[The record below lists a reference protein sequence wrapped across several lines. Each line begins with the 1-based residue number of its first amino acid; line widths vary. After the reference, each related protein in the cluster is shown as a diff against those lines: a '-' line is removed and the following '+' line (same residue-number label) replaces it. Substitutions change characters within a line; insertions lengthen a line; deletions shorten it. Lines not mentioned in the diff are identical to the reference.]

1 MRFPKIL
8 RFCYFIYFVQRSGR
22 NRNSKKF
29 DGFQIEHFAD
39 TVAYQ
44 IDKFLVKN
52 MEAVHSDTAKML
64 KKSKMV
70 LVKEIGGQGQKG
82 RKKKSVTAV
91 FAGGIRTLMKNL
103 SSTEPYF
110 VRCVN
115 PNMQKSS
122 SVWDEKVVEH
132 QLRCGGL
139 VEALKVLKLGY
150 PTRVPYDTLY
160 DEWHGNL
167 NNPLLKNMDK
177 VTFSSALL
185 IAFDVSEADYELGLT
200 KS

>member
-1 MRFPKIL
+1 MCFVV
-8 RFCYFIYFVQRSGR
+8 FCGAQKGKSAGR
-22 NRNSKKF
+22 YE
-29 DGFQIEHFAD
+29 GFEITHFAD
-39 TVAYQ
+39 LVAYD
-44 IDKFLVKN
+44 ISKFLVKN
-52 MEAVHSDTAKML
+52 MEAVHPDTAKML
-64 KKSKMV
+64 KKSKTV

-82 RKKKSVTAV
+82 KKKKSVTAV

-122 SVWDEKVVEH
+122 TIWTESVVEH

-150 PTRVPYDTLY
+150 PTRVPYSTLY
-160 DEWHGNL
+160 DEYHGNL
-167 NNPLLKNMDK
+167 TNPLMKNMGP

-185 IAFDVSEADYELGLT
+185 IAFDVSEEDYELGLT

>member
-1 MRFPKIL
+1 
-8 RFCYFIYFVQRSGR
+8 
-22 NRNSKKF
+22 
-29 DGFQIEHFAD
+29 
-39 TVAYQ
+39 
-44 IDKFLVKN
+44 
-52 MEAVHSDTAKML
+52 ML
-64 KKSKMV
+64 KKSKTVMV
-70 LVKEIGGQGQKG
+70 GKIGGRGQKG
-82 RKKKSVTAV
+82 KKKKSVTAV

-122 SVWDEKVVEH
+122 TIWTESVVEH

-150 PTRVPYDTLY
+150 PTRVPYSTLY
-160 DEWHGNL
+160 DEYHGNL
-167 NNPLLKNMDK
+167 TNPLMKNMGP

-185 IAFDVSEADYELGLT
+185 IAFDVSEEDYELGLT
-200 KS
+200 KSYGAEYVIDIQSYSLSLSL